1 MKKKQLSQSSLQRS
15 CPEKITCV
23 TGTAQKMKFSMD
35 FFSKCDLIRRNLW
48 ILNGKLRFFCTEGT
62 VLVRKIQP
70 YTNQKCLRGW
80 HKKLTTGKQMH
91 EVPENYWIILTLLL
105 LTLNIKEMLA
115 ICGCIYFLW
124 AKEQKTWASPSVHL
138 YIGFK

>member
-1 MKKKQLSQSSLQRS
+1 MWPNSQESVDS
-15 CPEKITCV
+15 V
-23 TGTAQKMKFSMD
+23 TFTEE
-35 FFSKCDLIRRNLW
+35 

-138 YIGFK
+138 YIGFKKRSLALVCYRLIFGLVIIHTQ

>member
-48 ILNGKLRFFCTEGT
+48 IRSHLLKKSLMENFVFSALR
-62 VLVRKIQP
+62 
-70 YTNQKCLRGW
+70 
-80 HKKLTTGKQMH
+80 
-91 EVPENYWIILTLLL
+91 VPFYLERFSLILTK
-105 LTLNIKEMLA
+105 NVCVADIKN
-115 ICGCIYFLW
+115 
-124 AKEQKTWASPSVHL
+124 
-138 YIGFK
+138 